1 LKHFSWQIK
10 LIGAQYRYPPIEG
23 GIIGDY
29 SMKKTIL
36 EVNDLK
42 KTYLM
47 KGGRKIDVI
56 LW

>member
-1 LKHFSWQIK
+1 M
-10 LIGAQYRYPPIEG
+10 GTQYRYPPIGG

-42 KTYLM
+42 KPYLM
-47 KGGRKIDVI
+47 KSGRKIDVI